1 MPYAGQSLPT
11 VEVIGPAGRLI
22 INESNL
28 PQYRTRGY
36 RLMDEPAPKPAPAP
50 APVVAVTPEVSE
62 PSMESPE
69 AGRSNGSG
77 KGKKQG
83 T

>member
-1 MPYAGQSLPT
+1 MSYAGQSLPT

-22 INESNL
+22 INESDL
-28 PQYRTRGY
+28 SQYRTRGY
-36 RLMDEPAPKPAPAP
+36 RLINESAPKPVPAP
-50 APVVAVTPEVSE
+50 APVVVVTPEGSE
-62 PSMESPE
+62 PSMENLE

-77 KGKKQG
+77 KSKKQG